1 MLAAKRRKAEV
12 VKLLLEIGVD
22 PISGSREPQQ
32 QPPREPPL
40 MLACQ
45 QGHFETVS
53 AFMPFLGE
61 SWMLQFGLYWAARA
75 GKPELVK
82 IFLEQPGIDI
92 NAHVGKET
100 ALYAACGSCPPP
112 TIEMLLKAGADP
124 SVFCADSPYSNVLME
139 PESVGGAFELERNS
153 FHNLHRNIVA
163 SWRYQEEWLSEGAL
177 QSILTLFIEAGVDI
191 NQPDTND
198 KTALHL
204 AVENRG
210 LEVARVLLDAGARVD
225 ARDDEG
231 QTPLHKALGGDMISL
246 LVEHGH
252 ASLDTMDNEG
262 RTPLQLAFARFDL
275 GAGVMTLLEYGGD
288 FNATD
293 ASGNTILHVAVKST
307 SRERTIPQVLRDL
320 LDRGVDPNRKNHDG
334 LAPLLV
340 AGGQRYRSLKRTQ
353 VIDVLLEAGAD
364 INSTDN
370 GGSTVLFRAL
380 QELVNAPPQHQP
392 LPVLTPLIL
401 GLIERG
407 ASIHARDVG
416 GRTLLHEAIKIMALP
431 NDDIHER
438 VNIPVLS
445 FLSSLGLDLKAVDN
459 DGNSLLHELASRN
472 VANSLNRNPS
482 YGGGV
487 PVWKWLVKQGLGLH
501 SKNVAGRT
509 PLHILCKTVWNENLA
524 LVTKWVPFYFVVS
537 ETNDLNSPDMYGLY
551 PLHVAATTNP
561 RYARAL
567 LEAGADPTVVTH
579 EGLTPLHLAARSR
592 QSNVVGMLL
601 DALEKRGGV
610 LSDDN
615 SVRHGP
621 RFQLPRDA
629 ATKPIPGVDAT
640 AYGSNSH
647 ITPLFFACQSGRP
660 ETVAL
665 LLAAGASVRSAFQ
678 GCLGFAAEDRLWKD
692 PDQLGRVGYEFR
704 GDAAG
709 VRIDDASRPRVG
721 VGAGNTNY
729 SETPNSNTRMEEIL
743 EMLAQ
748 HGANLSP
755 HQGPLEALAYRIYK
769 GAAYKPSDPDD
780 VRDRRAE
787 ESRLTITKYLDHENV
802 TSKKAA
808 ISALKELHESR
819 PDLLNEDLFYHL
831 LAEKQY
837 HLVEE
842 LSMLGKSFLT
852 AEIGVRSNF
861 RSLVSQGFTQL
872 VERIGAMEAENAM
885 KNGGVW
891 HAFGQPTRPGLWC
904 SQRKPSEAAP
914 NAFYRPG
921 FFLRDAVG
929 RELPNL
935 DVVKLLVE
943 RFGVDIDEVQPTE
956 IYADISSWDFPTD
969 SALHLLAQGKNWWH
983 VHQALPYLLQAGA
996 KVDVRDGN
1004 GRTPL
1009 HLALVSDGA
1018 FSGDAATRLLDA
1030 GADMNAVDEMGKSC
1044 FDHAWRNGDKMKLLL
1059 DHGAS
1064 VGADTVQA
1072 AIHAHDP
1079 VILETLLSSRP
1090 ELASADTLTEEDS
1103 ALSKDRNP
1111 PLLQA
1116 CWHVSG
1122 SPAKLAEDEAAIE
1135 VVKVLLRHG
1144 ADPLAKFSQKLP
1156 RESRTNPV
1164 PRRGPHTV
1172 QERIDEANAAKYR
1185 EATILHEL
1193 LFQKDYVDCL
1203 LDTPGLDLNH
1213 RDSEG
1218 CTLLQTVFQI
1228 PRSSGRP
1235 PPESK
1240 SELPSEIATR
1250 VFLRLISLGAD
1261 IEACDDQGRNV
1272 LHHMFFSGDEKG
1284 KDFSFYRDALSKVL
1298 RIAPNLI
1305 NQPDNAGRTPLREAV
1320 VHAAKRRDPEIADL
1334 LFQHGGNPLDHDADG
1349 NSLLHVLARKL
1360 DDEATRSLFRRLV
1373 TGSPGIDVNTRNKRG
1388 ETPLFPFAAR
1398 LVAEYSPKYRNSLV
1412 VEKAAITMLQ
1422 GLGADFHAK
1431 DNEGRGLLHVAA
1443 QGETLRFKQL
1453 LDLGLDALMEDNA
1466 HQTPID
1472 VAAAKGNTKILELFE
1487 KDKK

>member
-1 MLAAKRRKAEV
+1 
-12 VKLLLEIGVD
+12 
-22 PISGSREPQQ
+22 
-32 QPPREPPL
+32 
-40 MLACQ
+40 
-45 QGHFETVS
+45 
-53 AFMPFLGE
+53 
-61 SWMLQFGLYWAARA
+61 MLQFGLNWAAQA
-75 GKPELVK
+75 GKPELVNM
-82 IFLEQPGIDI
+82 FLEQPGIDI
-92 NAHVGKET
+92 NAHVRKET
-100 ALYAACGSCPPP
+100 ALYAACGRCHPP

-124 SVFCADSPYSNVLME
+124 SIFCADSPHSHVVME
-139 PESVGGAFELERNS
+139 PESVGGAFEPERNS
-153 FHNLHRNIVA
+153 FHNLHRKVTM
-163 SWRYQEEWLSEGAL
+163 SWRYQEEWLPEGAL
-177 QSILTLFIEAGVDI
+177 QSNLALFIEAGVDI
-191 NQPDTND
+191 NQPDTD
-198 KTALHL
+198 GKTALHL
-204 AVENRG
+204 AIERRG
-210 LEVARVLLDAGARVD
+210 LELARVLLDAGARVD
-225 ARDDEG
+225 ARDSEG
-231 QTPLHKALGGDMISL
+231 QTPLHRATTGDMISL
-246 LVEHGH
+246 LVEYGH
-252 ASLDTMDNEG
+252 ASLDAADDEG
-262 RTPLQLAFARFDL
+262 RTPLQLAFARPDLKL
-275 GAGVMTLLEYGGD
+275 GAMALLEYAGD

-293 ASGNTILHVAVKST
+293 ASGNTVLHVAVRST
-307 SRERTIPQVLRDL
+307 RREWTLPQVLRDL
-320 LDRGVDPNRKNHDG
+320 LARGVDPNRKNHDG
-334 LAPLLV
+334 LTPLLV
-340 AGGQRYRSLKRTQ
+340 AGGQRYQSIQRAK

-364 INSTDN
+364 IKSTDN
-370 GGSTVLFRAL
+370 GGSTVLFWTL
-380 QELVNAPPQHQP
+380 QELGYARSHHRA
-392 LPVLTPLIL
+392 LPALTSLIPA
-401 GLIERG
+401 LIESG
-407 ASIHARDVG
+407 ASIHARDLR
-416 GRTLLHEAIKIMALP
+416 GRTLLHEVIKVMALP
-431 NDDIHER
+431 SDDVHER
-438 VNIPVLS
+438 ANIPLLS
-445 FLSSLGLDLKAVDN
+445 FLVSLGLDLKAVDN
-459 DGNSLLHELASRN
+459 DGNNLLHELASRN
-472 VANSLNRNPS
+472 VADSLKHNPS

-487 PVWKWLVKQGLGLH
+487 PVWKWLVGQGLEPH

-509 PLHILCKTVWNENLA
+509 PLHILCKTASNEDLSLA
-524 LVTKWVPFYFVVS
+524 TKWVPFYFVVS
-537 ETNDLNSPDMYGLY
+537 ETKDMDSPDMYGVH

-561 RYARAL
+561 RYTRAL

-601 DALEKRGGV
+601 DALEKR
-610 LSDDN
+610 SDVTSIDD

-621 RFQLPRDA
+621 RFRLPRDA
-629 ATKPIPGVDAT
+629 ATKPIPGVDAG
-640 AYGSNSH
+640 AYGGNNH
-647 ITPLFFACQSGRP
+647 ITPLFYACQSGRP

-692 PDQLGRVGYEFR
+692 PDRLGRVGYESR
-704 GDAAG
+704 GEAAG

-755 HQGPLEALAYRIYK
+755 HEGPLDALAYKIYRS
-769 GAAYKPSDPDD
+769 AAYKPSDPDYVGD
-780 VRDRRAE
+780 ERLE
-787 ESRLTITKYLDHENV
+787 GSRLTIATYLDHEKVASN
-802 TSKKAA
+802 KA
-808 ISALKELHESR
+808 SLSVLKDFQESR

-852 AEIGVRSNF
+852 AKTGIFCNF
-861 RSLVSQGFTQL
+861 RSLVSQGFTRL
-872 VERIGAMEAENAM
+872 VERIGVMEAERSLE
-885 KNGGVW
+885 NGGIW
-891 HAFGQPTRPGLWC
+891 HAFGQPTRPGLYC
-904 SQRKPSEAAP
+904 SQRKPPKPETMH
-914 NAFYRPG
+914 FFRPDY
-921 FFLRDAVG
+921 FLRDAVG

-935 DVVKLLVE
+935 DTVKLLIE

-956 IYADISSWDFPTD
+956 RYAEISSYDFPAD
-969 SALHLLAQGKNWWH
+969 SALHLVAQGKNWWH
-983 VHQALPYLLQAGA
+983 AHQALPYLLQAGA

-1009 HLALVSDGA
+1009 HLALVSDA
-1018 FSGDAATRLLDA
+1018 VFSGDAVTRLLEA
-1030 GADMNAVDEMGKSC
+1030 GADMNAVDKMGKSC
-1044 FDHAWRNGDKMKLLL
+1044 FDHAWRSGRKMRLLL

-1079 VILETLLSSRP
+1079 VILEALLSSRP
-1090 ELASADTLTEEDS
+1090 ELASADTLTDEGS
-1103 ALSKDRNP
+1103 TLKKDQKP

-1116 CWHVSG
+1116 CWQVSG

-1135 VVKVLLRHG
+1135 VVKVLLRRG

-1156 RESRTNPV
+1156 RESRTSPV

-1172 QERIDEANAAKYR
+1172 QEWIDEANAAKYR
-1185 EATILHEL
+1185 QATILHEL

-1218 CTLLQTVFQI
+1218 CTPLQTVFQI

-1235 PPESK
+1235 PTESK
-1240 SELPSEIATR
+1240 SESPSEIATR

-1261 IEACDDQGRNV
+1261 IETCDDQGRNV
-1272 LHHMFFSGDEKG
+1272 LHHIFYSGDEKG
-1284 KDFSFYRDALSKVL
+1284 KDFSYFKDALLEVL
-1298 RIAPNLI
+1298 RIAPDLI
-1305 NQPDNAGRTPLREAV
+1305 NQPDHEGRTPLREAV

-1334 LFQHGGNPLDHDADG
+1334 LFQHGGNPLDQDADG

-1360 DDEATRSLFRRLV
+1360 DDEATRSLFQRLV
-1373 TGSPGIDVNTRNKRG
+1373 TDSPGVDVNTRNKRG

-1398 LVAEYSPKYRNSLV
+1398 LVAEYSSDYRNSLV
-1412 VEKAAITMLQ
+1412 VEEVAITRLQ
-1422 GLGADFHAK
+1422 ELGADFHAK
-1431 DNEGRGLLHVAA
+1431 DNEGRGLLHAAA

-1487 KDKK
+1487 KEKK